1 MSTFKAIGNASLSHI
16 KKVLI
21 TGFSCQYKLS
31 TSCFSANL
39 IANFKAVLKKNS
51 IADFEGIVKGHLPF
65 TPNKD
70 QENAIEKISTFIF
83 SNDQRS
89 VFILKGY
96 AGTGKTNLMSAFTKA
111 LPSVKWRSVLL
122 APTGRAAKVLGA
134 YSQRPAQT
142 IHKKIFRKQ
151 PGENGTVYF
160 SLAENLHRNT
170 LFIVD
175 EASMISADSGGE
187 SLFNSLLENL
197 FEYVYSGDNCKLIL
211 IGDTAQLPP
220 VGSDE
225 SPALNRE
232 YLRSAF
238 HLNIHYFELTE
249 VARQRLE
256 SGILF
261 NATALRQ
268 KLAEGVFEFPKL
280 TVTGDLIR
288 LPGDELEDTLNSALS
303 NYGEDNVIIITR
315 SNKQANLF
323 NQSFRNRIKYYEEDL
338 CAGDKIMIVK
348 NNYFWLPENNGEAGF
363 IANGDM
369 AEIRKITNRESLYG
383 FNFSECSIQL
393 IDYPNLPEQTV
404 KLLTDSMYT
413 DSPALSQEDQ
423 KRLYE
428 AVLDDVREEP
438 SKAIRMG
445 YLKRSPY
452 YNALQVKFSYAITCH
467 KAQGGQWPVV
477 FIDQGYLKEENMN
490 EGFIRWLYTA
500 LTRATEKVYLI
511 NFHEKFFES

>member
-1 MSTFKAIGNASLSHI
+1 MCRAQPYRYF
-16 KKVLI
+16 
-21 TGFSCQYKLS
+21 YP
-31 TSCFSANL
+31 
-39 IANFKAVLKKNS
+39 VLKKND
-51 IADFEGIVKGHLPF
+51 INGFEALVKKFLSF
-65 TPNKD
+65 TPNND
-70 QENAIEKISTFIF
+70 QNTAIEQIAAFIF
-83 SNDQRS
+83 EPGQRS
-89 VFILKGY
+89 VFILRGY

-122 APTGRAAKVLGA
+122 APTGRAAKVLSA
-134 YSQRPAQT
+134 YSQRVAHT
-142 IHKKIFRKQ
+142 IHKKIFRKEMAASGAVQ
-151 PGENGTVYF
+151 F

-187 SLFNSLLENL
+187 HLFNSLLENL

-225 SPALNRE
+225 SPALNKE
-232 YLRSAF
+232 YLSSAF
-238 HLNIHYFELTE
+238 HLNIRLFELKE

-256 SGILF
+256 SGILL
-261 NATALRQ
+261 NATALRK
-268 KLAEGVFEFPKL
+268 KLVEQAFEFPKF
-280 TVTGDLIR
+280 TVGKDVVKLS
-288 LPGDELEDTLNSALS
+288 GEDLEDTLNTAIS
-303 NYGEDNVIIITR
+303 NYGEDNIIIITR

-369 AEIRKITNRESLYG
+369 AVIQKILSKESIYG
-383 FNFSECSIQL
+383 FNFCECVIKF
-393 IDYPNLPEQTV
+393 IDYPNLPDQTV

-413 DSPALSQEDQ
+413 DSPALSQDDQ
-423 KRLYE
+423 KKLFE
-428 AVLDDVREEP
+428 AVMDDVRNEP
-438 SKAIRMG
+438 SKAIRMA
-445 YLKRSPY
+445 YIKKSPY

-500 LTRATEKVYLI
+500 LTRATEKIYLI
-511 NFHEKFFES
+511 NFNEKFFEE